1 MIFRTWILSSF
12 FVNCSWS
19 GKNMQMLLC
28 DSIKLIKAA
37 TFGWFK
43 VPQHMAVQWLFH
55 HLLAEEANTLL
66 PSVCL
71 ATRDI
76 CILSAHITDPKSC
89 ADRVRRHKL
98 RPTLKSAVDGRF
110 GLAEHRPRRQP
121 RPPSFTV
128 KDAYLWTGVLEGQWG
143 VVGWNLQGK

>member
-1 MIFRTWILSSF
+1 
-12 FVNCSWS
+12 
-19 GKNMQMLLC
+19 MQMLLC
-28 DSIKLIKAA
+28 DSVKFRKAS

-43 VPQHMAVQWLFH
+43 VPQHMAVQWLLH

-98 RPTLKSAVDGRF
+98 RPALKTAVEGRF
-110 GLAEHRPRRQP
+110 GLAEQRPRRQP
-121 RPPSFTV
+121 PSFTV
-128 KDAYLWTGVLEGQWG
+128 IEAYLLTGVLEGQWGGG